1 MINMEFKIGFLWV
14 LHARCDYI
22 FDARVAKPLIW
33 LKTIV
38 QNNIL
43 VAIEKIVILNWNIN
57 FLNAIFSV
65 NFEMKYFKDN
75 EIIYEGLFI
84 ISKYC
89 PISNSNVNAVVI
101 DMNSVE
107 SSMDS
112 DSSNEVYNIN
122 KYNNRNDIVNN
133 NNRISDRE
141 NRIIN

>member
-1 MINMEFKIGFLWV
+1 MLS
-14 LHARCDYI
+14 
-22 FDARVAKPLIW
+22 
-33 LKTIV
+33 
-38 QNNIL
+38 
-43 VAIEKIVILNWNIN
+43 
-57 FLNAIFSV
+57 FSV